1 MIWWVLLMVIITC
14 LSYLFDVGFL
24 AFMQEWRVPFL
35 NASLLSVLL
44 LLCLVGLLSRMMQM
58 SKKGE
63 KEALREKVKQL
74 EKELSGLKGQ

>member
-1 MIWWVLLMVIITC
+1 MVWWVFLMVIITC
-14 LSYLFDVGFL
+14 LSYLADLGFL
-24 AFMQEWRVPFL
+24 AFMQEWRVPLL

-63 KEALREKVKQL
+63 KEALREKISQL
-74 EKELSGLKGQ
+74 EKELSDLKGQ

>member
-1 MIWWVLLMVIITC
+1 MVWWVFLMVIITC
-14 LSYLFDVGFL
+14 LSYLADLGFL
-24 AFMQEWRVPFL
+24 AFMQEWRVPLL

-63 KEALREKVKQL
+63 KEALREKIGQL
-74 EKELSGLKGQ
+74 EKELSDLKGQ

>member
-1 MIWWVLLMVIITC
+1 MIWWVLLMVVITC
-14 LSYLFDVGFL
+14 LSYLSDVGLL
-24 AFMQEWRVPFL
+24 AFMQEWKVPFL

-44 LLCLVGLLSRMMQM
+44 LLCLIGLLARMMKM

-74 EKELSGLKGQ
+74 EKELSNLR

>member
-1 MIWWVLLMVIITC
+1 MVWWVFLMVIVMC
-14 LSYLFDVGFL
+14 LSYLADLGFL
-24 AFMQEWRVPFL
+24 AYMQEWRVPLL

-44 LLCLVGLLSRMMQM
+44 LLCLIGLLSRMMQM

-74 EKELSGLKGQ
+74 EKELSDLKGQ

>member
-1 MIWWVLLMVIITC
+1 MIWWVFLMVIVTS
-14 LSYLFDVGFL
+14 LSYLSDVGFL
-24 AFMQEWRVPFL
+24 AFMQEWKVPFL

-44 LLCLVGLLSRMMQM
+44 LLCLVGLLSRMMKM

-74 EKELSGLKGQ
+74 EKELSDLKGP

>member
-1 MIWWVLLMVIITC
+1 MIWWVLLMVVITS
-14 LSYLFDVGFL
+14 LSYLSDVGLL
-24 AFMQEWRVPFL
+24 AFLQEWKVPVL

-63 KEALREKVKQL
+63 KETLREKVKQL
-74 EKELSGLKGQ
+74 EKELSDLKGG